1 MQYET
6 FPKISR
12 PKNHI
17 FFLYTVHKY
26 EHLPHLFPVS
36 YPLPHHGEKFFTK
49 KRRIVISNL
58 GVITLQYGV
67 KHWSTAYQSKSL
79 MEAGKS

>member
-36 YPLPHHGEKFFTK
+36 YPLPHHGEKFCTK
-49 KRRIVISNL
+49 KRRIVISHL
-58 GVITLQYGV
+58 GVILY
-67 KHWSTAYQSKSL
+67 STVWC
-79 MEAGKS
+79 EALEHCMRIKARA

>member
-17 FFLYTVHKY
+17 FFCILYTNMNIYHI
-26 EHLPHLFPVS
+26 S
-36 YPLPHHGEKFFTK
+36 SQYPIPCPTMVKKFCTK
-49 KRRIVISNL
+49 KRRIVISHL
-58 GVITLQYGV
+58 GVILYSTL
-67 KHWSTAYQSKSL
+67 STVWC
-79 MEAGKS
+79 EALEHCMRIKARA